1 VPTGGAL
8 LQEGATG
15 MTRQDRRWLLGL
27 FLGGLGLR
35 LVHLSTIRRSPLFLY
50 LGLDPLAYHEW
61 ALRIAAGDW
70 LGQRVFYQDPLYPYF
85 LGLLYTLLGDHRVA
99 VTLVQLALGA
109 LVPLL
114 VYDATRRGLGR
125 AAAPAAGLL
134 AAAYLPAIYFE
145 GLILKTW
152 LGAALVALALWCMAC
167 ALTVPGWRRL
177 GWLCTGITL
186 GLGCLVRGNLLLVLP
201 VLIIWRLAIPFM
213 KSESPPPGRH
223 LSIARRL
230 NLADALALAL
240 GASLILFPTA
250 LRNRV
255 VGGEWV
261 MTTTQGGQNFYL
273 GNNPVNT
280 TGRYATLPFVG
291 ANPKFEEKGFTAE
304 ARRRTGRS
312 MRPTEISRYWYT
324 QSWTWMQTHPGDW
337 LSLTWKKF
345 TTYWNAFE
353 VPDNLDYGM
362 YRSDAPVLR
371 LPLPGY
377 GLVVPL
383 ALLGAILLSG
393 RGGWPRGLLLFVAV
407 YAGSVVL
414 FFVFSRYRLAMMP
427 ALYPLAGY
435 ALADLARHLRR
446 PGLRRALLLRLLIL
460 MTFTAG
466 VHLPVHAHPES
477 WAYRLAAVAGLPRRA
492 ESAVEGH
499 YNLGLA
505 FARYADE
512 SQDAEPMLRQALA
525 QFEQA
530 TREAPARPQPYAEM
544 GKALARLGEDRR
556 AIAAFTTVISL
567 EPGRSRPHHVLGV
580 LYRRVGEMDRAATMF
595 RRALN
600 IDPDRLDSATALG
613 DVLLAQGLRGDAA
626 TAYGQALRLQ
636 PGYAP
641 AVAGLH
647 RAGQQP

>member
-1 VPTGGAL
+1 
-8 LQEGATG
+8 

-27 FLGGLGLR
+27 LLGSLGLR
-35 LVHLSTIRRSPLFLY
+35 LIHLATIRKSPFFLY

-70 LGQRVFYQDPLYPYF
+70 LGDRVFYQDPLYPYF

-99 VTLVQLALGA
+99 VTLVQLVLGA

-125 AAAPAAGLL
+125 SAAPVAGLL
-134 AAAYLPAIYFE
+134 AAGYLPAIYFE

-152 LGAALVALALWCMAC
+152 LGAALAALALWCMAY
-167 ALTVPGWRRL
+167 ALTSSGKRRL
-177 GWLCTGITL
+177 WWLGTGMAL
-186 GLGCLVRGNLLLVLP
+186 GLGCLVRGNLLLILP
-201 VLIIWRLAIPFM
+201 VFIIWRLAAPFLGGE
-213 KSESPPPGRH
+213 SEQPVAGRNISS
-223 LSIARRL
+223 LRRVSV
-230 NLADALALAL
+230 ADPLALLL
-240 GASLILFPTA
+240 GATLILFPTA
-250 LRNRV
+250 VRNRV

-261 MTTTQGGQNFYL
+261 LTTAQGGPNFYL

-304 ARRRTGRS
+304 AQRRTGRAL
-312 MRPTEISRYWYT
+312 RPTEVSRYWYT
-324 QSWTWMQTHPGDW
+324 QSLTWMQTHPRAW
-337 LSLTWKKF
+337 LGLTWKKF
-345 TTYWNAFE
+345 ATYWNAFE

-393 RGGWPRGLLLFVAV
+393 RAGWPRGLLLFVVV
-407 YAGSVVL
+407 YASSVVL
-414 FFVFSRYRLAMMP
+414 FFVFSRYRLPMMP
-427 ALYPLAGY
+427 ALYPLAGH
-435 ALADLARHLRR
+435 ALVDLARRFRR
-446 PGLRRALLLRLLIL
+446 PGLRRAVLPWLLIL
-460 MTFTAG
+460 AAFTAA

-477 WAYRLAAVAGLPRRA
+477 WSYRLAAVAGLPRRA
-492 ESAVEGH
+492 ESNVEGH

-512 SQDAEPMLRQALA
+512 SQDEKPMLRQALA
-525 QFEQA
+525 RFQEA
-530 TREAPARPQPYAEM
+530 IREDPSRPQPYAEM

-556 AIAAFTTVISL
+556 AIDAFTTVINL
-567 EPGRSRPHHVLGV
+567 EPGQPRPLHVLGV
-580 LYRRVGEMDRAATMF
+580 LYRRVGELDKAAAMF
-595 RRALN
+595 QRALS
-600 IDPDRLDSATALG
+600 IDPERVDSATALG
-613 DVLLAQGLRGDAA
+613 DVLLDQGLRAEAA
-626 TAYGQALRLQ
+626 TAYGRALRLQ
-636 PGYAP
+636 PGYPP
-641 AVAGLH
+641 AAAGLR
-647 RAGQQP
+647 RASQQP